1 MGRTSAGSGVSSGLM
16 LWTVIAILVLA
27 SPPETASRGLPLH
40 SHNDYW
46 RTRPLL
52 DALAAGCISVEA
64 DVFAVDGR
72 LAVAHDR
79 KDIRRE
85 RTLRSMYLE
94 PLAEVVRAR
103 GRIYPEDPRP
113 LYLVIDLKSGWG
125 ETAPVLREA
134 FKDYRDILH
143 PPAGTFE
150 GEGGVI
156 VVTSG
161 AGAGQGRIKD
171 GVAAVDGRPGD
182 LGRDIDASVMPIV
195 STSYLGRLRRPKVE
209 GRVVPLHEEL
219 KALSDQARAEGRLF
233 RLWAAPDMPAGWD
246 MLAEM
251 GVGLINTDRPAA
263 ASRHLRARAEAAADK
278 TVNDESEGG
287 GRAGP

>member
-1 MGRTSAGSGVSSGLM
+1 MLACLLAVVLTNAPPITAETGV
-16 LWTVIAILVLA
+16 
-27 SPPETASRGLPLH
+27 PLH

-52 DALAAGCISVEA
+52 DALAAGCISIEA
-64 DVFAVDGR
+64 DVFAVDDG

-79 KDIRRE
+79 KDIRE
-85 RTLRSMYLE
+85 GRTLRSMYLE
-94 PLAEVVRAR
+94 PLAEIVRQR

-125 ETAPVLREA
+125 ETAPVLREVL
-134 FKDYRDILH
+134 KEYGDILH
-143 PPAGTFE
+143 APAGTWK

-156 VVTSG
+156 AVTSG
-161 AGAGQGRIKD
+161 AGGGRGRVED
-171 GVAAVDGRPGD
+171 GVAAVDGRPSD
-182 LGRDIDASVMPIV
+182 LGRDIDASAMPIV

-219 KALSDQARAEGRLF
+219 KALCDQARAEGKLF
-233 RLWAAPDMPAGWD
+233 RLWAAPDIPVGWD
-246 MLAEM
+246 MLTEI

-263 ASRHLRARAEAAADK
+263 ASKHLRAGLEQ
-278 TVNDESEGG
+278 VESP
-287 GRAGP
+287 AGVKE